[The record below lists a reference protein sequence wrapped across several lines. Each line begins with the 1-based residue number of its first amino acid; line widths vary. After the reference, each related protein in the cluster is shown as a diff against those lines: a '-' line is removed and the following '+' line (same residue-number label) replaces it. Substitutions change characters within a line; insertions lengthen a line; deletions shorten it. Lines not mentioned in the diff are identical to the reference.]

1 MMSLREN
8 KLADVQK
15 MCKDAGQNMFNLVLS
30 AKNSGEVTSTSP
42 CFNSSFWSMF
52 RGCDNRNFEVV
63 LMGCF
68 VLGKF
73 PVLLNLIIRDYRFLL
88 YRERNNLLLTH

>member
-30 AKNSGEVTSTSP
+30 AKNSGEVTSTNP
-42 CFNSSFWSMF
+42 CFNCSFWGMF

-63 LMGCF
+63 SNGMFC
-68 VLGKF
+68 V
-73 PVLLNLIIRDYRFLL
+73 
-88 YRERNNLLLTH
+88 REIPSTFEFYNKRL

>member
-30 AKNSGEVTSTSP
+30 AKNSGEVT
-42 CFNSSFWSMF
+42 
-52 RGCDNRNFEVV
+52 
-63 LMGCF
+63 
-68 VLGKF
+68 K
-73 PVLLNLIIRDYRFLL
+73 PVIASYS
-88 YRERNNLLLTH
+88 

>member
-30 AKNSGEVTSTSP
+30 AKNSGEVRSTNP
-42 CFNSSFWSMF
+42 CFKSSFWGMS
-52 RGCDNRNFEVV
+52 RGWDNRNLRWF
-63 LMGCF
+63 
-68 VLGKF
+68 
-73 PVLLNLIIRDYRFLL
+73 
-88 YRERNNLLLTH
+88 